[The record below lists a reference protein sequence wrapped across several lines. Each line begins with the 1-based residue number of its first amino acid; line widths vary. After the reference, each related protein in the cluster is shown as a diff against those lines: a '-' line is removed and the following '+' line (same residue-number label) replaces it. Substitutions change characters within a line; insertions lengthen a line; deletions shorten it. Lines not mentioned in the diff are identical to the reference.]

1 MSGPAASRDVCLEPA
16 VEARGLTVGYSG
28 DAILSLLDFSLG
40 RGQTLALVGANG
52 SGKSTLLKVLAG
64 LLPPMEGEIL
74 VLGALPLSAP
84 ARVAYLGQ
92 FHPSGFVL
100 PLCVAEVV
108 RMGRFAARGLFGR
121 LGPADDEAVR
131 EAIEA
136 VGLADIADMPLNE
149 LSGGQRQRVFIAQA
163 LARRAE
169 LLLLDEPEANLDAA
183 SRANTRRLFAEAV
196 DRGASAVIATHD
208 IDAAGACDFTMLLAR
223 RLVAYGR
230 SAEVL
235 RADALL
241 DTFGVVGRAEGDR
254 VVVVGRDHGHEDCG
268 HEG

>member
-1 MSGPAASRDVCLEPA
+1 MSLAPALA
-16 VEARGLTVGYSG
+16 ARGLAVGYASE
-28 DAILSLLDFSLG
+28 AVLEALDFSLE
-40 RGQTLALVGANG
+40 RGSTLALVGANG
-52 SGKSTLLKVLAG
+52 SGKSTLLKAIAG
-64 LLPPMEGEIL
+64 LIVPLRGSL
-74 VLGALPLSAP
+74 SVLGGEPLAAP

-100 PLCVAEVV
+100 PLRASEVV
-108 RMGRFAARGLFGR
+108 RMGRFAALGLFGKF
-121 LGPADDEAVR
+121 GAEDEAAVA

-136 VGLADIADMPLNE
+136 VGLGGLAETPLNE

-183 SRANTRRLFAEAV
+183 SRATSRRLFGEAV
-196 DRGASAVIATHD
+196 ARGASAVIATHD
-208 IDAAGACDFTMLLAR
+208 IDAAGSCDFTMLLAR
-223 RLVAYGR
+223 RLVAYGP

-241 DTFGVVGRAEGDR
+241 ETFGVVGRAVGDR
-254 VVVVGRDHGHEDCG
+254 VVVVGREHGHEGCEG
-268 HEG
+268 HED